1 MIFSQRQN
9 QKKPKSGLLPIILV
23 SLLVVLFLLK
33 SITFNKKTTT
43 QVTDNTIYECSAEVI
58 KDGFFVEKGVQF
70 GGAASQADKYVRTG
84 KHSSLV
90 DSNNMEGLSYTIQ
103 NPVAG
108 KTYKAEIWQY
118 KRDPSDLY
126 LAVSAEN
133 PADFYQETDQTV
145 STEGTWWMK
154 MEQFFTIPKGKKLSS
169 IKIFAYKKKKDGKVW
184 VDDLKITELDT
195 LDFFSSSFTPDD
207 FHLNINE
214 KGLQKLKTIKQRAFS
229 KSVLIQTDD
238 DWIKAKATTTNGEKK
253 AKVRLKGDW
262 LDHIFKGKSS
272 FRVQLDSED
281 SWKGMQTFSV
291 QSPETRGMLRE
302 WVYHQML
309 GYVGVLSPRYDFI
322 NFHLNDKSPLIY
334 VYEEHFNKN
343 LVENQLR
350 REGPIVKLTEDR
362 FWEGMSRSM
371 QMSRGLASGRNKEKA
386 FWSSEIKPFKG
397 KKTAKSPALKASFTV
412 AQNLVEQYKY
422 GLKSTSE
429 VFDIELLAK
438 YMAVTDILQADHSLT
453 WHNQR
458 FYYNPVTALLEPIGF
473 DGYGSGSPDKPSG
486 PLYAEK
492 VYTQQSLI
500 EPLHRL
506 FYDKMFV
513 TAYLKYLQEYA
524 QPSFI
529 KQFLAEIEEPLSA
542 REAFIKTKKANYS
555 YNRSNLMVRANK
567 IQETVVPFSNSLKVF
582 TETTEGDSAT
592 LHLENAHIL
601 PLEVVFIGKNKIK
614 TDKKTGN
621 STWVYPSK
629 EGDLPNYTT
638 VKAPKWATKVHYK
651 MAGFDSTFVA
661 EIPAWK
667 APTNWSPRQELL
679 ATTNNSTPK
688 YTENG
693 HLILFENKKY
703 EIKTPLILPK
713 GKQVVFQ
720 PGAHLEFSE
729 GGFLMSFSAVQLRG
743 DEDEPIVFESLDNN
757 SGAFVVMQAQNESI
771 MRHVIFKNQNTLAYK
786 GWNLTGAVTFYES
799 DVQILACRFMDNHCE
814 DGLNIVRSDFEV
826 TQSAFVNI
834 FSDAFDADFCKGK
847 VLRCAFDEIGNDA
860 LDFSTSIISIDQC
873 KMNNVGDKAISAGEN
888 ATITA
893 TNIDVENANIG
904 FASKD
909 FSRLTLDKVTV
920 SNSSK
925 GFTAYQKKPEYGPA
939 TINLGEHT
947 LSKVKFP
954 FMIEPTSFLNK

>member
-1 MIFSQRQN
+1 MIFSRKQN
-9 QKKPKSGLLPIILV
+9 AKQPQNRLFPIILIG
-23 SLLVVLFLLK
+23 LLLLLFLYK
-33 SITFNKKTTT
+33 GVYFNRKTTT
-43 QVTDNTIYECSAEVI
+43 QTEENVTYQCSAEII
-58 KDGFFVEKGVQF
+58 KDGFFVEKGEKF
-70 GGAASQADKYVRTG
+70 AGATSQSSQHARTG

-103 NPVAG
+103 NPIAG

-126 LAVSAEN
+126 LVVSAEN
-133 PADFYQETDQTV
+133 PADFYQETNQTV
-145 STEGTWWMK
+145 STEGTWWMN
-154 MEQFFTIPKGKKLSS
+154 MELFFTIPKGKNLSS
-169 IKIFAYKKKKDGKVW
+169 VKVFALKKKKDGKVW

-195 LDFFSSSFTPDD
+195 LDFYSSRFNPSD

-214 KGLQKLKTIKQRAFS
+214 KGNKKLKAIKQRAFS
-229 KSVLIQTDD
+229 KSVLIQTDE
-238 DWIKAKATTTNGEKK
+238 DWIKAKVTTTKGKKK

-262 LDHIFKGKSS
+262 LDHIFNGKSS
-272 FRVQLDSED
+272 FRVQLNSED

-291 QSPETRGMLRE
+291 QSPKTRGMLRE
-302 WVYHQML
+302 WVYHEML

-322 NFHLNDKSPLIY
+322 NFHFNENEPLIY

-397 KKTAKSPALKASFTV
+397 KKTAKNPTLKESFTI

-438 YMAVTDILQADHSLT
+438 YMAITDILQADHSLT

-473 DGYGSGSPDKPSG
+473 DGYGSGSPDNPST

-529 KQFLAEIEEPLSA
+529 KQFLATIEEPLAA
-542 REAFIKTKKANYS
+542 REAFLQTQHANYS
-555 YNRSNLMVRANK
+555 YNRNSVIERAIK
-567 IQETVVPFSNSLKVF
+567 IQETVVPFSNSLKIF
-582 TETTEGDSAT
+582 TETTEGDSVT
-592 LHLENAHIL
+592 LNLENAHIL
-601 PLEVVFIGKNKIK
+601 PLEVIYVGKNKVRG
-614 TDKKTGN
+614 DKSKMV
-621 STWVYPSK
+621 STWVFPSK
-629 EGDLPNYTT
+629 ERELPNYTT

-651 MAGFDSTFVA
+651 MAGFDSVFVA
-661 EIPAWK
+661 EIPAWQ

-679 ATTNNSTPK
+679 ATNNNSTPK

-693 HLILFENKKY
+693 NLILFENKKY

-720 PGAHLEFSE
+720 PGAHLQFSE
-729 GGFLMSFSAVQLRG
+729 GGFLMSFSEVQFRG
-743 DEDEPIVFESLDNN
+743 DEEMPIIVESLDGN
-757 SGAFVVMQAQNESI
+757 SGAFVVMQTQGLSTL
-771 MRHVIFKNQNTLAYK
+771 RYTIFKNQK
-786 GWNLTGAVTFYES
+786 
-799 DVQILACRFMDNHCE
+799 R
-814 DGLNIVRSDFEV
+814 R
-826 TQSAFVNI
+826 
-834 FSDAFDADFCKGK
+834 
-847 VLRCAFDEIGNDA
+847 
-860 LDFSTSIISIDQC
+860 FSTCISTRNC
-873 KMNNVGDKAISAGEN
+873 ISKRRN
-888 ATITA
+888 
-893 TNIDVENANIG
+893 
-904 FASKD
+904 
-909 FSRLTLDKVTV
+909 
-920 SNSSK
+920 
-925 GFTAYQKKPEYGPA
+925 
-939 TINLGEHT
+939 
-947 LSKVKFP
+947 
-954 FMIEPTSFLNK
+954 